1 MNIASGVYELI
12 MLYIIIFV
20 GLVLRKKGIFT
31 EGVIKGVNS
40 MVFLAVWPAMIIMT
54 TQKEYDQPQLA
65 GFLFTFSFALVF
77 LAAMALIVH
86 WVVKNRLSAQ
96 QASVFTLLVT
106 MPNAGFVG
114 YPIIEAVYGAEG
126 VIYLSAF
133 LMAFNMV
140 LWTIGVMIF
149 GGGKKNF
156 FKNLLNP
163 GLIASVLG
171 MLLFFFR
178 IQLPRPLLS
187 AVQRVGN
194 MVTPLSMLLLGARL
208 DGLRREDI
216 RCGLTWLAAGL
227 KLVAVPLI
235 AFVIL
240 KLIGVSGILPG
251 VIILSICMPSASAA
265 QIFSEKFHKDVALS
279 TKGITLSM
287 LVCFAVIPVF
297 MFLANL

>member
-1 MNIASGVYELI
+1 MNIASGVYELL
-12 MLYIIIFV
+12 MLYIIIFI
-20 GLVLRKKGIFT
+20 GYVLRKKGIFT

-40 MVFLAVWPAMIIMT
+40 MVFMAVWPAMIIMT
-54 TQKEYDQPQLA
+54 TQKEYGQAQLA
-65 GFLFTFSFALVF
+65 GFLFTFVFALVF
-77 LAAMALIVH
+77 LAAAALIVH
-86 WVVKNRLSAQ
+86 WFARNRLAPERS
-96 QASVFTLLVT
+96 SVFTLLVT

-140 LWTIGVMIF
+140 LWTIGVIIF

-156 FKNLLNP
+156 FKDLMNP
-163 GLIASVLG
+163 GFIASVVGL
-171 MLLFFFR
+171 LLFIFR

-187 AVQRVGN
+187 AVQRMGN

-227 KLVAVPLI
+227 KLLAVPLI

-240 KLIGVSGILPG
+240 KLMGVRGVLPG
-251 VIILSICMPSASAA
+251 VIVLSLCMPSASAA
-265 QIFSEKFHKDVALS
+265 QIFSEKFQKDVALS

-287 LVCFAVIPVF
+287 LVCFAVIPLF